1 MIDLFVFNQILVYI
15 ALAFILLSLYL
26 EWIGPTFT
34 FLIAVSFLGLFN
46 VLTPKEILTGFSNE
60 QIIVIILL
68 LLLGDIIQKAHVV
81 DRVFNLVFKK
91 VKGYRSFLAQM
102 MALVAGFSAFL
113 NNTPIVA
120 VMMPYLH
127 SWGKK
132 NNVSVSKLMIPLS
145 YAAIL
150 GGCATLIGTSTNL
163 IVNGMVVDSGMDSLG
178 LFDFTIIGLTMVVIG
193 ILYMIFFGSKF
204 LPAKRNV
211 IDDFMEN
218 SREYIIDAEIRKG
231 SFLIG
236 KTIEEAGLR
245 NLQGLYLFEIL
256 RDDMVLSAVAPET
269 ILLEGDFLFFTGE
282 TTSVSDLIKPGSG
295 LTLPNVGMLT
305 RKKYTEVIEIV
316 VSHNSTLINKT
327 VKEANFRGKYDS
339 AIIAIHRNGERLQGK
354 LGEIRLKAGDVLL
367 LLAGSD
373 LTNRSADSYDFYFI
387 SKVSEFRK
395 KEGYKIATLLIG
407 TAVAIAISALGF
419 ISLFMALIIL
429 LIVLI
434 SIGMAHPKD
443 LPKSIDY
450 NLAMIIA
457 MSLALGTAMINT
469 GVAANISE
477 VIIGVFKPLGILG
490 LMFGLYF
497 ITTILAAY
505 ITNKASVAII
515 FPIAISLATDLEC
528 SPVPFILITAFAS
541 AANFMTPIGYQT
553 NLMVYG
559 PGGYAFKDYF
569 KVGFPLTIIYMIASV
584 LILYVMY
591 F

>member
-1 MIDLFVFNQILVYI
+1 MIDLFLFHQILVYI
-15 ALAFILLSLYL
+15 AIGFILLSLYL
-26 EWIGPTFT
+26 EWIGPAFT
-34 FLIAVSFLGLFN
+34 FLIAVSFLGLFE
-46 VLTPKEILTGFSNE
+46 VLTPREILTGFSNE

-81 DRVFNLVFKK
+81 DRVFNMVFSK

-102 MALVAGFSAFL
+102 MALVAAFSAFL

-132 NNVSVSKLMIPLS
+132 NNISVSKLMIPLS

-163 IVNGMVVDSGMDSLG
+163 IVNGMVIDSGMESLG
-178 LFDFTIIGLTMVVIG
+178 LFDFTIIGLSMLIIG
-193 ILYMIFFGSKF
+193 IIYMVFFGHRL
-204 LPAKRNV
+204 LPSKRNV
-211 IDDFMEN
+211 LDEFIEN

-245 NLQGLYLFEIL
+245 NLEGLYLSQIIRNE
-256 RDDMVLSAVAPET
+256 MVLLAVAPET
-269 ILLEGDFLFFTGE
+269 ILMEGDFLFFTGE
-282 TTSVSDLIKPGSG
+282 TKSITDLVKPESG
-295 LTLPNVGMLT
+295 LTLPNVGMLA

-327 VKEANFRGKYDS
+327 VRDANFRGKYDS

-354 LGEIRLKAGDVLL
+354 LGEIKLKAGDVLL

-373 LTNRSADSYDFYFI
+373 LTNRSDDTHDFYFI
-387 SKVSEFRK
+387 SKVGEIRK
-395 KEGYKIATLLIG
+395 RENYKIAILLGG
-407 TAVAIAISALGF
+407 TAAAIAVSAFGF
-419 ISLFMALIIL
+419 ISLFMSLIIL
-429 LIVLI
+429 LIILI
-434 SIGMAHPKD
+434 AIGMAHPKD

-469 GVAANISE
+469 GVAANVAS
-477 VIIGVFKPLGILG
+477 VIINVFQPLGILG
-490 LMFGLYF
+490 LLFGLYF
-497 ITTILAAY
+497 ITAILAAY

-515 FPIAISLATDLEC
+515 FPIAIALAIDLNC
-528 SPVPFILITAFAS
+528 SPLPFILITAFAS

-569 KVGFPLTIIYMIASV
+569 KVGFPLTIIYMVVAV
-584 LILYVMY
+584 LILYYTY